1 MSVSKDLV
9 REMKDKEEFDLL
21 MDAEKIGK
29 TDGDGP
35 VDVDPEVL
43 RLKEYDDDIV
53 IVSGSE

>member
-9 REMKDKEEFDLL
+9 RVMKDEEEFDLL
-21 MDAEKIGK
+21 MDADKIGK

-35 VDVDPEVL
+35 SDVDPDVL
-43 RLKEYDDDIV
+43 RLKEHDNDVV

>member
-9 REMKDKEEFDLL
+9 RVMKDEEEFDLL
-21 MDAEKIGK
+21 MDAKKIGK

-35 VDVDPEVL
+35 SDVDPEVL
-43 RLKEYDDDIV
+43 RLKEHDDDIV

>member
-9 REMKDKEEFDLL
+9 RVMKDEEEFDLL
-21 MDAEKIGK
+21 MDAKEIGK

-35 VDVDPEVL
+35 SDVDPEVL
-43 RLKEYDDDIV
+43 RLKEHDDDIV